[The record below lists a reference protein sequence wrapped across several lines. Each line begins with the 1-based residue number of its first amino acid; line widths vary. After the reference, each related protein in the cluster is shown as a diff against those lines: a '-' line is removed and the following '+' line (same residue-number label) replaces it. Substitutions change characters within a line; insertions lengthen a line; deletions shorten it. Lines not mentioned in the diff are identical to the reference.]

1 MTPCG
6 CCKLSTQRSS
16 WTLHRFTYS
25 VLGRKTAGESR
36 RYKLKPPADHHGTKT
51 SIDKVVLA
59 VEVPAGIIDGALCAL
74 WLKAILDNAWYRL
87 PTQLTVSAL
96 HAFGTVIFWADE
108 LVPGYMNWFKG
119 KGWKWTHT
127 DGPKSIH
134 WWWAFVGSNAVWGRG
149 ARVVVRRPA
158 PRGGPGAD
166 AVLQERAR
174 RHEACADEGLRA
186 ATLAPQGR
194 LWAAAGR
201 CGLRRHRLCRLRLS
215 PSSPSP
221 PLSSR
226 PLPLSPSPAS
236 TLASPP
242 VAVVFAVAALR
253 KVRSGNRSHPP
264 ILGLRWG
271 RTLFASK
278 F

>member
-1 MTPCG
+1 MPMPLMD
-6 CCKLSTQRSS
+6 KLG
-16 WTLHRFTYS
+16 
-25 VLGRKTAGESR
+25 VLAGPLMDKVGALSYWEKWNLVWLAANFYIHFGWEMSLLGFFDYGEWPKGFKPWNVFCACFDSYGNYDR

-134 WWWAFVGSNAVWGRG
+134 WWWAFVGSNAVW
-149 ARVVVRRPA
+149 VVIPLMYCKSAIDGMRPA
-158 PRGGPGAD
+158 LMKA
-166 AVLQERAR
+166 
-174 RHEACADEGLRA
+174 
-186 ATLAPQGR
+186 
-194 LWAAAGR
+194 
-201 CGLRRHRLCRLRLS
+201 
-215 PSSPSP
+215 
-221 PLSSR
+221 
-226 PLPLSPSPAS
+226 
-236 TLASPP
+236 
-242 VAVVFAVAALR
+242 
-253 KVRSGNRSHPP
+253 
-264 ILGLRWG
+264 
-271 RTLFASK
+271 
-278 F
+278 

>member
-134 WWWAFVGSNAVWGRG
+134 WWWAFVGSNAVWVVETADQFQHLRFRLGHRDQGSPTRRG
-149 ARVVVRRPA
+149 ESGCRCCTA
-158 PRGGPGAD
+158 
-166 AVLQERAR
+166 RAR
-174 RHEACADEGLRA
+174 
-186 ATLAPQGR
+186 
-194 LWAAAGR
+194 
-201 CGLRRHRLCRLRLS
+201 
-215 PSSPSP
+215 
-221 PLSSR
+221 
-226 PLPLSPSPAS
+226 S
-236 TLASPP
+236 TA
-242 VAVVFAVAALR
+242 
-253 KVRSGNRSHPP
+253 
-264 ILGLRWG
+264 
-271 RTLFASK
+271 
-278 F
+278 

>member
-1 MTPCG
+1 MPMPLMD
-6 CCKLSTQRSS
+6 KLG
-16 WTLHRFTYS
+16 
-25 VLGRKTAGESR
+25 VLAGPLMDKVGALSYWEKWNLVWLAANFYIHFGWEMSLLGFFDYGEWPKGFKPWNVFCACFDSYGNYDR

-134 WWWAFVGSNAVWGRG
+134 WWWAFVGSNAVW
-149 ARVVVRRPA
+149 VVVPMLYCKSALDGMRPA
-158 PRGGPGAD
+158 LMKA
-166 AVLQERAR
+166 
-174 RHEACADEGLRA
+174 
-186 ATLAPQGR
+186 
-194 LWAAAGR
+194 
-201 CGLRRHRLCRLRLS
+201 
-215 PSSPSP
+215 
-221 PLSSR
+221 
-226 PLPLSPSPAS
+226 
-236 TLASPP
+236 
-242 VAVVFAVAALR
+242 
-253 KVRSGNRSHPP
+253 
-264 ILGLRWG
+264 
-271 RTLFASK
+271 
-278 F
+278 